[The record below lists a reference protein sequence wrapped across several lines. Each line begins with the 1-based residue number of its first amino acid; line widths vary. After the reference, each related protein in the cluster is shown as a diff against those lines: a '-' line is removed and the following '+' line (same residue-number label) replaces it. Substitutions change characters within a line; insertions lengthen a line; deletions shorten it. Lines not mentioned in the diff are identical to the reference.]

1 MGLIHYTFSD
11 SYARKDNWLS
21 SIDVRVKLVYIVS
34 LLTINLIAKN
44 IVIPVSFLFAS
55 LSMLLSVKVPF
66 GVIIRNMFI
75 PSTLAILILAVKG
88 LHEGEKIWLSF
99 SIAGYDVVLREEGL
113 YSGLIIFC
121 KVLGGIS
128 LVIVFS
134 FTTTISRLCAGLKWL
149 RVPETIIE
157 LLSIIYRYIFL
168 FLDEVSAMLIAQKSR
183 LGHSSWKKT
192 INSLGV
198 LGGMLIIR
206 AFTRSERTYEAMRA
220 RGYEGGVMLAI
231 NLPALKKKEYFLVIG
246 MGFLL
251 PMLVYTGDIQV
262 W

>member
-1 MGLIHYTFSD
+1 MILEKFVGLIHYTFSD

-21 SIDVRVKLVYIVS
+21 SIDVQVKLVYIVS

-44 IVIPVSFLFAS
+44 IVIPLSFLFAS

-66 GVIIRNMFI
+66 GVILRNMFI
-75 PSTLAILILAVKG
+75 PSTFAILILAVKG

-113 YSGLIIFC
+113 YS
-121 KVLGGIS
+121 
-128 LVIVFS
+128 
-134 FTTTISRLCAGLKWL
+134 R
-149 RVPETIIE
+149 
-157 LLSIIYRYIFL
+157 
-168 FLDEVSAMLIAQKSR
+168 
-183 LGHSSWKKT
+183 
-192 INSLGV
+192 
-198 LGGMLIIR
+198 LIIR